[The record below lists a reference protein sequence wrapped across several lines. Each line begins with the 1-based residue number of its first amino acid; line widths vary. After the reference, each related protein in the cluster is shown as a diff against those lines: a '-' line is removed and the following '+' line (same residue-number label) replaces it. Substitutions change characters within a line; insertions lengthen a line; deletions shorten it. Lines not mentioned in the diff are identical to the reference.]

1 VTDGHDAAIADRLQ
15 QVLHDMRH
23 LRRRLIVV
31 SVAVVAANVASAVRL
46 WLGVVPEDRGRVFIA
61 WFALLLLSC
70 VALVVG
76 TRTARRLQ
84 ALSRDARALIAA
96 LRSDT

>member
-1 VTDGHDAAIADRLQ
+1 
-15 QVLHDMRH
+15 MRH

-31 SVAVVAANVASAVRL
+31 ALAVVAANLASVVRL
-46 WLGVVPEDRGRVFIA
+46 WLGVMPENRERVFIA
-61 WFALLLLSC
+61 WSALVLLSC

-96 LRSDT
+96 LRADA